1 MLKEFKEFALRGN
14 VMDLAVAV
22 IIGAAFTGIVT
33 SLVNDLITPILGILT
48 GGIDFTGLMIK
59 VGGAEIMYGNFI
71 QAVINFVIIA
81 FVIFLMVR
89 AINKLKDR
97 FEEPKP
103 AAEPAPTP
111 EDIVLLREIRDS
123 LKQR

>member
-1 MLKEFKEFALRGN
+1 MLKEFKDFALRGN

-22 IIGAAFTGIVT
+22 IIGAAFTGIVN
-33 SLVNDLITPILGILT
+33 SLVGDIITPILGILT

-59 VGGAEIMYGNFI
+59 VGGAEIKYGNFI
-71 QAVINFVIIA
+71 QATVNFLIIA

-89 AINKLKDR
+89 AVNRLKDR
-97 FEEPKP
+97 FSEPEP
-103 AAEPAPTP
+103 AAGPAPTP